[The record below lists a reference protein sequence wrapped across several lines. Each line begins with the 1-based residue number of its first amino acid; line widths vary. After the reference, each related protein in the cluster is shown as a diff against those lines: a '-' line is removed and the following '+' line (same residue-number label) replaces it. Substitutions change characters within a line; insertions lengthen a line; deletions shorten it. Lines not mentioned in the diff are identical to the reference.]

1 MSKYEFYLANART
14 YCMMY
19 RVTGQPQ
26 YLKQA
31 RECLDRA
38 YTMKVGFMR
47 PLGALAGKA
56 A

>member
-1 MSKYEFYLANART
+1 
-14 YCMMY
+14 MY
-19 RVTGQPQ
+19 KITGEPH

-31 RECLDRA
+31 RECLEHA
-38 YTMKVGFMR
+38 HIIKVGFMR